1 MGVTIIITKKIKV
14 AIVEDNIDLCK
25 IISDYLHK
33 NELIQ
38 VIGTANDG
46 EKALELVLN
55 NEIDVLLLDAILP
68 KRDGISVLEEIQSN
82 KVKQKISVIMLTAIS
97 NEDFVHRALKLGASY
112 FMLKPFD
119 IVLLSK
125 RVIEIYES
133 KMNTLNT
140 LKESSYNNIQT
151 EYIETNTEESLEG
164 YLTNIL
170 KQAGI
175 PINLKGY
182 NYLKTAIALTIKDY
196 EVISSITK
204 VLYPLVAKEHDTTVS
219 CVERSIRHAIGV
231 TWNKNHNEEF
241 YTSLGYSLEN
251 KLKPTNR
258 SFIISIVEDY
268 KSKYY

>member
-1 MGVTIIITKKIKV
+1 MEVIIIFTKNIKV

-25 IISDYLHK
+25 IISNYLHK
-33 NELIQ
+33 NNLIE

-46 EKALELVLN
+46 KKGLELVFN

-68 KRDGISVLEEIQSN
+68 FRDGISVLEEIYSS
-82 KVKQKISVIMLTAIS
+82 KLEPKPSVIMLTAIS
-97 NEDFVHRALKLGASY
+97 NEDFVRRALKLGASY

-119 IVLLSK
+119 LELLSK

-133 KMNTLNT
+133 KINTF
-140 LKESSYNNIQT
+140 KELRYNNIKT
-151 EYIETNTEESLEG
+151 EYIENSNDESLDS
-164 YLTNIL
+164 YLTDTL

-182 NYLKTAIALTIKDY
+182 NYLKTAIALTIEDY

-204 VLYPLVAKEHDTTVS
+204 LLYPMVAKEHDTTVS
-219 CVERSIRHAIGV
+219 CVERSIRHALGV
-231 TWNKNHNEEF
+231 TWGKNYNEEF
-241 YTSLGYSLEN
+241 YKSLGYSSQN

-268 KSKYY
+268 KRKYVQQ